1 MKYLCIL
8 SGSTY
13 VLVQHKIRISVF
25 CTLKRPNSKIFLNFW
40 YYYNWSRF
48 FSCYTFDSP
57 CGGMKTI
64 RQTHTTK
71 AHLEGTFSVFLPK
84 LISSYIQKLFEN
96 LDACFSY
103 YFFHPDNAIAFFCV
117 KSWCCTVHQ
126 KSNILFKKSTFFSF
140 KFQNNCWK
148 DYSKST
154 QRLN

>member
-1 MKYLCIL
+1 
-8 SGSTY
+8 
-13 VLVQHKIRISVF
+13 
-25 CTLKRPNSKIFLNFW
+25 
-40 YYYNWSRF
+40 
-48 FSCYTFDSP
+48 
-57 CGGMKTI
+57 MKTI

-126 KSNILFKKSTFFSF
+126 KSNILFKKSTFFF
-140 KFQNNCWK
+140 KTIVEK
-148 DYSKST
+148 TT
-154 QRLN
+154 QSLLKTKLIEVKKFFEISEKI